1 MIDLLVRII
10 INAIAVTKM
19 VWGVI
24 DGAGSGWVMLG
35 PALAGLL
42 ICNAV
47 VLYAISRLRAR
58 SSPRSRR
65 PAPDL

>member
-1 MIDLLVRII
+1 M
-10 INAIAVTKM
+10 AVTKLL
-19 VWGVI
+19 WGVI
-24 DGAGSGWVMLG
+24 DGEGSGWVMLA

-58 SSPRSRR
+58 SLRGPHGRR
-65 PAPDL
+65 PTTSAGDHAPDL